1 MPRVCDSCRAR
12 LCRQTRDPFSDKG
25 GPYAQRPY
33 ARPGCVQDAQ
43 GPRCLGRAVRTG
55 SPSSLPSR
63 LTQTQRPDQAAAGG
77 VAVTLESSSGSR
89 CARSACDPAPHP
101 APGSQSENRQVPC
114 PHTHRSGSCF
124 NKNKKEGVGRPE
136 RKMVQLRGG
145 RTAVP
150 QKGGRGALCLVP
162 ITVDRAITAI
172 LVSGADN
179 SILAARASCI
189 ASLTG
194 SVVHLVFILMLSKIY
209 VARAHVLTRWG
220 ER

>member
-1 MPRVCDSCRAR
+1 
-12 LCRQTRDPFSDKG
+12 
-25 GPYAQRPY
+25 
-33 ARPGCVQDAQ
+33 
-43 GPRCLGRAVRTG
+43 
-55 SPSSLPSR
+55 
-63 LTQTQRPDQAAAGG
+63 
-77 VAVTLESSSGSR
+77 
-89 CARSACDPAPHP
+89 
-101 APGSQSENRQVPC
+101 
-114 PHTHRSGSCF
+114 
-124 NKNKKEGVGRPE
+124 
-136 RKMVQLRGG
+136 MVQLRGG

-150 QKGGRGALCLVP
+150 QKGSAGPRPQPAAGPAPDWDRRGEGGEHQPVGHVRRGSGEKGALHFAWLGGRGALCLVP